1 MERARVIQELREFEL
16 RRPDWPS
23 LSDGNGRPPLRAA
36 RGHDQRTVCTRRGE
50 RLSTIGAGAPIR
62 ANLPGPSRRI
72 VVEPI
77 EVPEPATVPA
87 EPAVEPADRP
97 DDQPVPA

>member
-1 MERARVIQELREFEL
+1 MNPTV
-16 RRPDWPS
+16 
-23 LSDGNGRPPLRAA
+23 
-36 RGHDQRTVCTRRGE
+36 RGG
-50 RLSTIGAGAPIR
+50 RLSAMTAVAAIR

-77 EVPEPATVPA
+77 EAPEPVAVPEA
-87 EPAVEPADRP
+87 PAVEPADRP